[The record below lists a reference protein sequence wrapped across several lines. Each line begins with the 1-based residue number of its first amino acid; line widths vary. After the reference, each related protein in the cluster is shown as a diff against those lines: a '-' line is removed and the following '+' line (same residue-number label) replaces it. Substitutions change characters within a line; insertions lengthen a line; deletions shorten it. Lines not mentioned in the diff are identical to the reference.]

1 MVKSI
6 PLCLTEQPDE
16 LIWPHSANGAYTVK
30 MGYWFLKMEFSK
42 PTTGSVR
49 TFDAQATVERDM
61 ESQCTKQS
69 EEFSLASFKKL
80 PPHKAELRQ
89 KKGSKRGPL

>member
-1 MVKSI
+1 MVLHGQDGLLVFASRV
-6 PLCLTEQPDE
+6 PE
-16 LIWPHSANGAYTVK
+16 
-30 MGYWFLKMEFSK
+30 
-42 PTTGSVR
+42 PTTGSIR

-69 EEFSLASFKKL
+69 EEFSLANFKKL